1 MNTTREN
8 YQEHLARVAADKD
21 APWKCAT
28 CNKTVWRR
36 LDGTFT
42 DCKCTKDVKGGDV

>member
-1 MNTTREN
+1 MTTKYEN
-8 YQEHLARVAADKD
+8 YLRQDYLDKT

-28 CNKTVWRR
+28 CDKTVWRR

-42 DCKCTKDVKGGDV
+42 DCKCTKDVKGGDR